1 MAEKSDKERIDAYMV
16 ELGQLEQERNIWEDL
31 WEEAV
36 HYTSPKRDMWAD
48 DSGDADGRGSEDVKK
63 GQDLYDTHA
72 VEAAKIEANGMV
84 GWNSG
89 PSVKWIKLKLMA
101 EDMNELPFVKDW
113 LEICERRLYQMLH
126 RSNFYDQLFEFYL
139 DLVTVGTATMLIEE
153 DPDSMMIN
161 FSTRHPKETYICEG
175 LNGRVNAAYRQVW
188 YTGQQAL
195 DRYGEDLP
203 DKFLEDLQDP
213 DDKKRLKHLTKKYKF
228 VHVIEKRHGRNTESA
243 LAQDKPIASVE
254 FMPEEQEIV
263 RESGYDEMPLI
274 VTRWSKNSN
283 EKYGRSPAMDG
294 LSTIKRMNQE
304 KLATLKAGH
313 RAVEPP
319 LNIPMEMQRN
329 LDLSP
334 NGANIYK
341 TPERRIY
348 ATDLGRGYPFGKDM
362 LEMLRDEV
370 DNIFMVPLFRML
382 DRLDRQVTATEVTER
397 QGERVAGLAG
407 PLTRQNSEGLGPMI
421 MRIFN
426 IMSRAGL
433 MPAPPPV
440 LAKRGVPLD
449 VEFTGLLAQA
459 QRRYH
464 QSQSLNAGLAQ
475 IHGIVEM
482 AQDPKLLFN
491 LDLDDLIRKIAETE
505 GFPESS
511 IREMPEVKKMIESY
525 NKQIQEAKQQE
536 QLATGADA
544 MNKLSKAPEAG
555 SPAEAV
561 TEQMAGALG

>member
-1 MAEKSDKERIDAYMV
+1 
-16 ELGQLEQERNIWEDL
+16 
-31 WEEAV
+31 
-36 HYTSPKRDMWAD
+36 
-48 DSGDADGRGSEDVKK
+48 
-63 GQDLYDTHA
+63 
-72 VEAAKIEANGMV
+72 
-84 GWNSG
+84 
-89 PSVKWIKLKLMA
+89 
-101 EDMNELPFVKDW
+101 
-113 LEICERRLYQMLH
+113 
-126 RSNFYDQLFEFYL
+126 
-139 DLVTVGTATMLIEE
+139 
-153 DPDSMMIN
+153 
-161 FSTRHPKETYICEG
+161 
-175 LNGRVNAAYRQVW
+175 
-188 YTGQQAL
+188 
-195 DRYGEDLP
+195 
-203 DKFLEDLQDP
+203 
-213 DDKKRLKHLTKKYKF
+213 
-228 VHVIEKRHGRNTESA
+228 
-243 LAQDKPIASVE
+243 
-254 FMPEEQEIV
+254 
-263 RESGYDEMPLI
+263 
-274 VTRWSKNSN
+274 
-283 EKYGRSPAMDG
+283 
-294 LSTIKRMNQE
+294 
-304 KLATLKAGH
+304 
-313 RAVEPP
+313 
-319 LNIPMEMQRN
+319 MEMQRN